1 MGAPVKLNGM
11 TFGRLKAIAP
21 TRFRLHGNV
30 KWLCKCS
37 CGNITIP
44 TARSLVSGHTKSCGC
59 LQPENALK
67 AITKHGHSTR
77 LRTSPTYRS
86 WLCMRNRCLDE
97 KNKAYHNYGG
107 RGIKVCDRWKDSFPD
122 FLADMGQRL
131 DGMTID
137 RIDVNGNYEPE
148 NCRWANWKQQGSNR
162 RPIRATP
169 EPIYGLSGC

>member
-1 MGAPVKLNGM
+1 
-11 TFGRLKAIAP
+11 
-21 TRFRLHGNV
+21 
-30 KWLCKCS
+30 
-37 CGNITIP
+37 
-44 TARSLVSGHTKSCGC
+44 
-59 LQPENALK
+59 
-67 AITKHGHSTR
+67 
-77 LRTSPTYRS
+77 
-86 WLCMRNRCLDE
+86 MRNRCLDE